1 MDTPQNTAPAAPS
14 RSVSVVCLL
23 TGATVWGLIW
33 YPYRVLEA
41 QGMSGIESTI
51 LTYLVALLI
60 GFALWHRRLR
70 GQKLDPMLLA
80 VALAA
85 GACNLC
91 YVVATLLG
99 EVTRVLLL
107 FYLSPLWTVIFA
119 RLILGERLSAIGAV
133 IIVVS
138 LGGACVMLW
147 HPQLG
152 LPWPQSV
159 AEWLGLVAG
168 ITFSLSNVLIKKTS
182 HIIIEQKVLAVFVG
196 VLAWSVL
203 FWFFF
208 PGGTWRLAPASWA
221 MLAIVGA
228 TLVFTN
234 AIVQYAITHTT
245 AAQAIVIMIF
255 ELVVAAIGSW
265 LLAGEHLQLRD
276 WIGGALIIGASLL
289 SARMDKDGG
298 H

>member
-1 MDTPQNTAPAAPS
+1 MDTSQIAASAAPS
-14 RSVSVVCLL
+14 RSVPVVCLL

-33 YPYRVLEA
+33 YPYRILEA
-41 QGMSGIESTI
+41 QGMSGVESTI
-51 LTYLVALLI
+51 LTYLVAFLVGL
-60 GFALWHRRLR
+60 ALWQRKLR
-70 GQKLDPMLLA
+70 GQKFDPMLIA

-119 RLILGERLSAIGAV
+119 RLLLGERLNAVGAG
-133 IIVVS
+133 IVAVS
-138 LGGACVMLW
+138 LAGACVMLW

-152 LPWPQSV
+152 LPWPQSL
-159 AEWLGLVAG
+159 AEWLGLFAG

-182 HIIIEQKVLAVFVG
+182 HILIEQKVLAVFAG

-203 FWFFF
+203 SWLVF
-208 PGGTWRLAPASWA
+208 PGGSWHLEPASWG
-221 MLAIVGA
+221 MLAIVGI

-234 AIVQYAITHTT
+234 AVVQYAITHTT

-255 ELVVAAIGSW
+255 ELVVAAVGAW
-265 LLAGEHLQLRD
+265 LLAGETLGLRE
-276 WIGGALIIGASLL
+276 WAGGALIIGASLL
-289 SARMDKDGG
+289 SARMGDGSA

>member
-1 MDTPQNTAPAAPS
+1 MDTSQIAAPATPS
-14 RSVSVVCLL
+14 RSVPVVCLL

-33 YPYRVLEA
+33 YPYRILEA

-51 LTYLVALLI
+51 LTYLVAFLTGL
-60 GFALWHRRLR
+60 ALWYRKLR
-70 GQKLDPMLLA
+70 GQKFDPMLIA

-119 RLILGERLSAIGAV
+119 RLLLGERLNAVGAG
-133 IIVVS
+133 IVAVS
-138 LGGACVMLW
+138 LAGACVMLW

-152 LPWPQSV
+152 LPWPQSL
-159 AEWLGLVAG
+159 AEWLGLFAG

-182 HIIIEQKVLAVFVG
+182 HILIEQKVLAVFAG

-203 FWFFF
+203 SWLVF
-208 PGGTWRLAPASWA
+208 PGGSWHLEAASWG
-221 MLAIVGA
+221 MLAIVGI

-234 AIVQYAITHTT
+234 AVVQYAITHTT

-255 ELVVAAIGSW
+255 ELVVAAVGAW
-265 LLAGEHLQLRD
+265 LLAGETLGPRE

-289 SARMDKDGG
+289 SARMGDGNA